1 MTRAVSPCYPMS
13 SCFNALKRCA
23 LKRVSKRGR
32 LAAQAM
38 GQWMERK
45 EKQKDEE
52 KEMGIKLVLLVIFF
66 AIMVGVGI
74 YSRRHTA
81 SVDGFVLGGRSV
93 GPWGDVFAPG
103 GFSFFLVFFF

>member
-1 MTRAVSPCYPMS
+1 
-13 SCFNALKRCA
+13 
-23 LKRVSKRGR
+23 
-32 LAAQAM
+32 M

-74 YSRRHTA
+74 YYRRHIA
-81 SVDGFVLGGRSV
+81 SVDGFVLVGRSV
-93 GPWGDVFAPG
+93 GPWLPAF
-103 GFSFFLVFFF
+103 